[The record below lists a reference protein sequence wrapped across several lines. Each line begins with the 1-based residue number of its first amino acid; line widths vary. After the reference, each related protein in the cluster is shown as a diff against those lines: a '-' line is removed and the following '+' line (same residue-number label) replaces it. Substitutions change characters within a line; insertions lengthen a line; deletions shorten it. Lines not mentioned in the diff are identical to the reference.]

1 MNKKVKKGGEDTP
14 TGSVNDS
21 ETKNFIT
28 YFQSVTTIGIV
39 SRAKSAKEA
48 EEKSSKKLGN
58 SEISCGL
65 VNQTPYTIGGTDE
78 WKVDCK
84 NSNVFLNGK

>member
-1 MNKKVKKGGEDTP
+1 VNKKVKKGEKNTP
-14 TGSVNDS
+14 TENVNDS

-48 EEKSSKKLGN
+48 EEKSSKKLAN

-65 VNQTPYTIGGTDE
+65 VNQTPYEIGGTDE

-84 NSNVFLNGK
+84 NSNVFLKNK